1 MKLHQFIVENIE
13 QILRD
18 WVSFARSIQPEEM
31 TTKELRDHADEMLRT
46 IAADL
51 ATPQTVF
58 ERIEKSKGNQ
68 PHEEGLTAAEVHA
81 DCRLISGFSIDLL
94 ASEYRALRA
103 SVLRL
108 WFEDN
113 KCNNKE
119 QAEELIRFNEAIDQ
133 ALSESISRYTEA
145 IILSQDIFLGVLG
158 HDLRDPLNSIGAG
171 AQFLTQTGDPD
182 SRSVR
187 LGSQMYTSV
196 LRMTKMLDNL
206 LNFTQSRIG
215 GGLKISATYTDL
227 AQISRDVIQEFQ
239 LSNPD
244 RIIQNHIDGNCA
256 GNWDAGKLS
265 QAYQNLISNAL
276 QYGSEESAVVVL
288 TKDHGDHI
296 VFTVQNNG
304 VPIPLENQ
312 KQIFNLMHRVPHI
325 EAERNLKKN
334 LGLGLYIVRE
344 IVTAH
349 HGTISVTSTEENGTM
364 FKVQLPKNSSPAAN

>member
-1 MKLHQFIVENIE
+1 MKLHQFILENME

-31 TTKELRDHADEMLRT
+31 TTKELRDHAEEMLRT

-58 ERIEKSKGNQ
+58 ESIEKSKGNQ
-68 PHEEGLTAAEVHA
+68 PRPEGLTAAEVHA
-81 DCRLISGFSIDLL
+81 DCRLLSGFSIDLL

-108 WFEDN
+108 WFEDH
-113 KCNNKE
+113 KCNNRE

-133 ALSESISRYTEA
+133 ALAESITRYTEGV
-145 IILSQDIFLGVLG
+145 ILSQDIFLGVLG
-158 HDLRDPLNSIGAG
+158 HDLRDPLNAIGAG
-171 AQFLTQTGDPD
+171 AQFLTHVNDP
-182 SRSVR
+182 SRAAK
-187 LGSQMYTSV
+187 LGAQMYTSV

-215 GGLKISATYTDL
+215 GGLKISAAQTDL
-227 AQISRDVIQEFQ
+227 AHISKNVVEEFQ

-244 RIIQNHIDGNCA
+244 RTIQNTVKGSCV
-256 GNWDAGKLS
+256 GNWDEGKLS

-276 QYGSEESAVVVL
+276 QYGSLESAVVVS
-288 TKDHGDHI
+288 TEDHDDHVI
-296 VFTVQNNG
+296 FTVQNNG
-304 VPIPLENQ
+304 IPIPVENQ
-312 KQIFNLMHRVPHI
+312 KQIFNLMHRIPHI
-325 EAERNLKKN
+325 EAERNVKKN

-349 HGTISVTSTEENGTM
+349 HGTISVTSTEDHGTI
-364 FKVQLPKNSSPAAN
+364 FTVRLPK